1 MRWMSRND
9 RRVKKI
15 LDQRDYHQW
24 FAWYPVRLT
33 SDTEEFGEIVWLE
46 TVNRRL
52 EWVTIEWMPK
62 KEEYNEALRKAK
74 SWPWKN
80 RKRYIYKDLT
90 DIIVE
95 EHNKNIQSK

>member
-15 LDQRDYHQW
+15 LNQRDYHQW

-52 EWVTIEWMPK
+52 EWVTIGWMPK

-74 SWPWKN
+74 LWPWKN